1 MKSVRIWRR
10 AALAALLSVGFGGQ
24 AFGLE
29 TKWPNDQNAAGFKL
43 YGLPAPTLGTGA
55 LRLQDVAVGACV
67 IAATGVN
74 GTFVCASPSGITVL
88 SPLVSTGGV
97 TPQLSLAIDSTLTL
111 AGGTTLS
118 RGALT
123 GAVTAAAGSNTT
135 AFGAIAGL
143 SVLANATGSSAVPAP
158 LAAGSD
164 GLVMGRFSGALVFHQ
179 LVEADVT
186 NLTTD
191 LAGKVPSTRTVSTT
205 APLTG
210 GGALSG
216 DLTLSLSIDGTSVG
230 VSGGAVQRLAL
241 TGAVTSAAGSASTAF
256 GTLAATS
263 VLANATGSTAVP
275 SALAAGSD
283 GIVLGR
289 FAGALTFHQLDESDI
304 TSLTTDLAGKA
315 PATRTLT
322 TTGALLCG
330 GGLTCDLSADRT
342 LSLTLDST
350 LAVATGALGRAAT
363 TGDVVIPAASN
374 VATIQPNA
382 VTNAKAAQM
391 AASTIK
397 GNATNATANAQDVA
411 ATGANQVPLSTGTGW
426 SWSTVPGASVRADGI
441 ATGTVQL
448 SSLAATS
455 LADGT
460 TAYVDSVSAFFKLA
474 QSSLTTDAITVIA
487 ASGKAGYQWQRLS
500 QQSPTYWSQTSW
512 TIDPSGGNDENPG
525 TSLSPLKTWAE
536 WARRTHRAQISTAV
550 TVTVVSDM
558 TDADDMVV
566 DLDTIGSGT
575 LTIQGTTSVVATT
588 TVTAAQA
595 RTPASNQA
603 NEITTSAD
611 LSSYVGSLLRVQGTS
626 NYAAIVKSV
635 SSNVVR
641 LGQLYNT
648 SSLGTGS
655 ATGVANGATVEVTS
669 QTKGPLRVT
678 VRGKVAP
685 TFQDL
690 HLDGSGS
697 VRWIDSRIGANYI
710 ARRIVWGGSATSCS
724 MFSSL
729 SPTRVSEVF
738 RCPIQWLGTS
748 GINGS
753 AFLGT
758 SGVNSIATSG
768 SGKISLNG
776 VVSQGVQ
783 FEMAG
788 GDVLILND
796 LGTFDLAAGKV
807 ALHFVS
813 DNPGSRVD
821 YENGRQYGSG
831 NNATSAVWQ
840 IDLGS
845 ATVISYAAGSAPT
858 MDAGLGVVLSGTSYP
873 LARLPIA
880 YNPWT
885 GVGVVSGGGPAP
897 LSVFGNPTASISVPP
912 VDITASA
919 NGDVLRM
926 ASGTLGWG
934 AIPEASVTNLTTD
947 LAGKISSSRAFT
959 TTAPLLCDGVGSCD
973 LSANRT
979 LSLSI
984 NATLSAAGGTLGRA
998 AISGD
1003 GSIPAG
1009 SNTFSLTSIPNDT
1022 IVVADILPTASAA
1035 PATPAAGKGRCWFD
1049 STSKDWTCLG
1059 DAGVKTHTA
1068 QSLAASSNVFVTG
1081 LSDAGALS
1089 TATLAAVATSG
1100 SATDL
1105 TTGTLPDARLSNV
1118 ITAGTCTNCN
1128 LTYDAHGRVTVAGT
1142 GRAAAAER

>member
-1 MKSVRIWRR
+1 MKSIRIWRR

-29 TKWPNDQNAAGFKL
+29 TKYPNDLNMDGHRLFN
-43 YGLPAPTLGTGA
+43 PHAPTLGTDV
-55 LRLQDVAVGACV
+55 LRLQDMLPVGSPCILQSTASGVPICSTLTGFSATAPLVLTGSVLSLGISSSFAVSGGNLTNATYALSTRSTNAGANMFNLGALSSGLLWQDVSTAVATPR
-67 IAATGVN
+67 IAVAGTDYLDPATGV
-74 GTFVCASPSGITVL
+74 
-88 SPLVSTGGV
+88 
-97 TPQLSLAIDSTLTL
+97 
-111 AGGTTLS
+111 
-118 RGALT
+118 
-123 GAVTAAAGSNTT
+123 
-135 AFGAIAGL
+135 
-143 SVLANATGSSAVPAP
+143 PA
-158 LAAGSD
+158 
-164 GLVMGRFSGALVFHQ
+164 
-179 LVEADVT
+179 
-186 NLTTD
+186 
-191 LAGKVPSTRTVSTT
+191 TRTVSTT
-205 APLTG
+205 PPLTG

-216 DLTLSLSIDGTSVG
+216 DLTLALSLDGASVG

-256 GTLAATS
+256 GTLAASS

-315 PATRTLT
+315 PTTRTLT

-374 VATIQPNA
+374 AATIQPNA

-426 SWSTVPGASVRADGI
+426 AWSTVPGASVRADGI

-448 SSLAATS
+448 SSLAAAS

-487 ASGKAGYQWQRLS
+487 ASGKTGYQWQRLS

-626 NYAAIVKSV
+626 NYAAVVKSV

-690 HLDGSGS
+690 HFDGTGS

-831 NNATSAVWQ
+831 NNATSAVWT

-947 LAGKISSSRAFT
+947 LAGKISSTRAFT

-1003 GSIPAG
+1003 GSISAG

-1022 IVVADILPTASAA
+1022 IVAADILPTASAA
-1035 PATPAAGKGRCWFD
+1035 PAYASRRQGPLLVRLDVEGLDLPRGR
-1049 STSKDWTCLG
+1049 
-1059 DAGVKTHTA
+1059 
-1068 QSLAASSNVFVTG
+1068 
-1081 LSDAGALS
+1081 
-1089 TATLAAVATSG
+1089 
-1100 SATDL
+1100 
-1105 TTGTLPDARLSNV
+1105 RRE
-1118 ITAGTCTNCN
+1118 
-1128 LTYDAHGRVTVAGT
+1128 DAHRAEPGRLFQCIRYRPIRCRSPQHGHAG
-1142 GRAAAAER
+1142 GRGDIWIGD